1 MTTPVKFNE
10 AAQEE
15 YLTLIRA
22 GHGRHWS
29 ARHVGIGPRTVQ
41 RLVKADREFAAAVAL
56 AEEEAS
62 EPVEAKLYEQAEA
75 GEPWAV
81 KMWLERRMQARW
93 GAVPSVVKVEGEV
106 THEVG
111 PGLARVAQLAAQ
123 LEERRAALEE
133 AGVSAPV
140 LDVASWEAGDAEGPP
155 PNGDGGPGDAAPG
168 EGEPAFYEA
177 VESSETGGG
186 S

>member
-1 MTTPVKFNE
+1 MKFDDPR
-10 AAQEE
+10 QTE
-15 YLTLIRA
+15 YLALVRA

-29 ARHVGIGPRTVQ
+29 ARHVGVSPRTVQ
-41 RLVKADREFAAAVAL
+41 RLVAADREFAAAVAL

-62 EPVEAKLYEQAEA
+62 EPVEAKLYEAAES

-111 PGLARVAQLAAQ
+111 PGLARVAQLAAT
-123 LEERRAALEE
+123 LEERRAALVE
-133 AGVSAPV
+133 AGVSEARVV
-140 LDVASWEAGDAEGPP
+140 LDVESEEVGDAEGPP

-168 EGEPAFYEA
+168 EGEPAFYEE
-177 VESSETGGG
+177 VERG
-186 S
+186 